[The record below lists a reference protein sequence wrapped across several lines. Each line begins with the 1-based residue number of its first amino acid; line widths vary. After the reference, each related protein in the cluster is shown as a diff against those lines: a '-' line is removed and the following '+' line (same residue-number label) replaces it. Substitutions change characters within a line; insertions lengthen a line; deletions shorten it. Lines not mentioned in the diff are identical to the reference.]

1 MKEEVA
7 LMLKEYLFDTYN
19 IELGELASKQVVDHM
34 YPIIEDSIYE
44 ETKMKIKNEAVH
56 ELIHSLQKKY
66 KD

>member
-44 ETKMKIKNEAVH
+44 ETKMKIKNETVH
-56 ELIHSLQKKY
+56 ELIHSLQKEY